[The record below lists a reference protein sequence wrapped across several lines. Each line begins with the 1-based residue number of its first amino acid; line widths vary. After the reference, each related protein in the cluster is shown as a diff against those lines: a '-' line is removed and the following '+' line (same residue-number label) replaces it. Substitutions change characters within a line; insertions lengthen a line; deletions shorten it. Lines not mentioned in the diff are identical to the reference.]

1 MSTTQSRRN
10 AKRSPHDD
18 VLFDRELE
26 ELPSELRWREWMLR
40 VEAVIFASAE
50 PVSRE
55 ALARVVG
62 KDCSIDLL
70 IDDLREELSSRP
82 YELVSVAGGWQ
93 HRTRPR
99 FAETIR
105 ASSAPTRGGA
115 AALSEFEAMVLMAV
129 GYFQPITRGEL
140 SKIFGREVSRDT
152 ISHLRSQELVASGPR
167 SPQPGAPY
175 TLVTTKTFLKQFGME
190 RLRDLPDMEALED
203 AGLLSKEKL
212 LAGDIPIA
220 IGDEPDDDE
229 HDIEIDRS
237 EIDPLS
243 DAPD

>member
-1 MSTTQSRRN
+1 MVGARAPKPSRQKAN
-10 AKRSPHDD
+10 AADE
-18 VLFDRELE
+18 LLYDRELDQFPAE
-26 ELPSELRWREWMLR
+26 MRWREWMMR

-55 ALARVVG
+55 TLARVVG

-70 IDDLREELSSRP
+70 IDDLIEELRDRP
-82 YELVSVAGGWQ
+82 YELVSVAGGWR

-140 SKIFGREVSRDT
+140 SKIFGREVSRDV
-152 ISHLRSQELVASGPR
+152 IGNLRGAGFIGSGPR
-167 SPQPGAPY
+167 SPTPGAPY
-175 TLVTTKTFLKQFGME
+175 TYVTTPHFLSAFGME
-190 RLRDLPDMEALED
+190 TLRDLPNIEALED
-203 AGLLSKEKL
+203 AGLLSRHFVQNDG
-212 LAGDIPIA
+212 ASH
-220 IGDEPDDDE
+220 DDANKD
-229 HDIEIDRS
+229 DAD
-237 EIDPLS
+237 DPE
-243 DAPD
+243 

>member
-1 MSTTQSRRN
+1 M
-10 AKRSPHDD
+10 
-18 VLFDRELE
+18 
-26 ELPSELRWREWMLR
+26 R

-55 ALARVVG
+55 TLARVVG

-70 IDDLREELSSRP
+70 IDDLIEELRDRP

-140 SKIFGREVSRDT
+140 SKIFGREVSRDV
-152 ISHLRSQELVASGPR
+152 IGNLRGAGFIGSGPR
-167 SPQPGAPY
+167 SPTPGAPY
-175 TLVTTKTFLKQFGME
+175 TYVTTPHFLSAFGME
-190 RLRDLPDMEALED
+190 TLRDLPNIEALED
-203 AGLLSKEKL
+203 AGLLSRHFVQNDG
-212 LAGDIPIA
+212 ASH
-220 IGDEPDDDE
+220 DDANKD
-229 HDIEIDRS
+229 DAD
-237 EIDPLS
+237 DPE
-243 DAPD
+243 

>member
-1 MSTTQSRRN
+1 MTASSPAKVRRKAN
-10 AKRSPHDD
+10 AADER
-18 VLFDRELE
+18 LFDRELE
-26 ELPSELRWREWMLR
+26 DLPAEMRWREWMMR

-55 ALARVVG
+55 TLARVVG

-105 ASSAPTRGGA
+105 ASSAPTRGGV

-129 GYFQPITRGEL
+129 GYFQPVTRSEL
-140 SKIFGREVSRDT
+140 SKIFGKEVSRDV
-152 ISHLRSQELVASGPR
+152 IGNLRGAGFIGSGPR
-167 SPQPGAPY
+167 SPTPGAPY
-175 TLVTTKTFLKQFGME
+175 TYVTTPHFLSAFGME
-190 RLRDLPDMEALED
+190 TLRDLPNIEALED
-203 AGLLSKEKL
+203 AGLLSRHAVQNEISDIDSGENETDEAT
-212 LAGDIPIA
+212 AGIK
-220 IGDEPDDDE
+220 
-229 HDIEIDRS
+229 
-237 EIDPLS
+237 
-243 DAPD
+243 